1 MVTREEVAQRAG
13 VSTMTVT
20 RVVTGR
26 GYVSNATRRKV
37 RKVIDQLGYIPNKI
51 ASGLVSGKSNRIA
64 IVVPDLTNPYYL
76 QVVGAMIEEAKRDD
90 YVISVYK
97 ANEEEL
103 PQVLESLISNRVA
116 GVVNYASEFPAKYV
130 RHLEEIGARLI
141 RTSYG
146 EGDFK
151 MELIY
156 ERAILQAV
164 ESLAA
169 NGCRRIIFIAGMG
182 KDYIKIDRRVPYFVR
197 CLEEKGMYLDEHSV
211 INGNYPREEAY
222 IVGYNIAE
230 QLVREGVFF
239 DAAFCMN
246 DMMAFG
252 VINGLKH
259 SGKRVPDDV
268 SVIGFDNIPMSNF
281 FEPPLS
287 TISLDIAR
295 EAHFYFNYLAG
306 KESGE
311 ENKLVAEYVER
322 QSTRRV

>member
-1 MVTREEVAQRAG
+1 MVNREEVAQRAG

-20 RVVTGR
+20 RVVTGK
-26 GYVSNATRRKV
+26 GYVSKETRKKV
-37 RKVIDQLGYIPNKI
+37 QKAIDQLGYIPNKI

-76 QVVGAMIEEAKRDD
+76 QVVGAMIEEAKKDD
-90 YVISVYK
+90 YVISVFK
-97 ANEEEL
+97 ANKEEL

-116 GVVNYASEFPAKYV
+116 GVVNYTSEFPEKYV
-130 RHLEEIGARLI
+130 SHLHEIGAKTI
-141 RTSYG
+141 RTFYR
-146 EGDFK
+146 EEEFR

-156 ERAILQAV
+156 EDAILKAV
-164 ESLAA
+164 DSLLSK
-169 NGCRRIIFIAGMG
+169 GCRRILFIAGMG
-182 KDYIKIDRRVPYFVR
+182 KDYIKIDRRVPYFLQ
-197 CLEEKGMYLDEHSV
+197 CLKEKGLYLDDSSV

-222 IVGYNIAE
+222 IVGYNIAKK
-230 QLVREGVFF
+230 LIADKVSF

-268 SVIGFDNIPMSNF
+268 AVIGFDNIPISNF

-287 TISLDIAR
+287 TISLDISK
-295 EAHFYFNYLAG
+295 EAHFYFNYIAG
-306 KESGE
+306 KKTDE
-311 ENKLVAEYVER
+311 EVKLVAEYIER
-322 QSTRRV
+322 QSTDRK

>member
-1 MVTREEVAQRAG
+1 M
-13 VSTMTVT
+13 
-20 RVVTGR
+20 
-26 GYVSNATRRKV
+26 
-37 RKVIDQLGYIPNKI
+37 
-51 ASGLVSGKSNRIA
+51 
-64 IVVPDLTNPYYL
+64 
-76 QVVGAMIEEAKRDD
+76 
-90 YVISVYK
+90 
-97 ANEEEL
+97 
-103 PQVLESLISNRVA
+103 
-116 GVVNYASEFPAKYV
+116 
-130 RHLEEIGARLI
+130 
-141 RTSYG
+141 
-146 EGDFK
+146 
-151 MELIY
+151 
-156 ERAILQAV
+156 
-164 ESLAA
+164 
-169 NGCRRIIFIAGMG
+169 
-182 KDYIKIDRRVPYFVR
+182 PYFVR

>member
-26 GYVSNATRRKV
+26 GYVSDATRRKV

-156 ERAILQAV
+156 ERAILPRRWSP
-164 ESLAA
+164 SLQT
-169 NGCRRIIFIAGMG
+169 GAG
-182 KDYIKIDRRVPYFVR
+182 
-197 CLEEKGMYLDEHSV
+197 
-211 INGNYPREEAY
+211 
-222 IVGYNIAE
+222 
-230 QLVREGVFF
+230 
-239 DAAFCMN
+239 
-246 DMMAFG
+246 
-252 VINGLKH
+252 GL
-259 SGKRVPDDV
+259 S
-268 SVIGFDNIPMSNF
+268 
-281 FEPPLS
+281 LS
-287 TISLDIAR
+287 PVWERTISRLTGACPISSDAW
-295 EAHFYFNYLAG
+295 
-306 KESGE
+306 K
-311 ENKLVAEYVER
+311 
-322 QSTRRV
+322 RRGCIWTNTA